1 MAVKTLQDSFS
12 RTMWCIVTTGTF
24 WHDLRIVITQ
34 RVVSV
39 KNFMAISAGQG
50 LVPGAVIFDPFE
62 MGGMT
67 AGTIS
72 QGERCDL
79 DGFI

>member
-1 MAVKTLQDSFS
+1 MAVKTLQDSLG
-12 RTMWCIVTTGTF
+12 RTMRGIMATGTF
-24 WHDLRIVITQ
+24 WHDLRIVVSQ

-39 KNFMAISAGQG
+39 KNFMAIGASHG
-50 LVPGAVIFDPFE
+50 LVPGTIIFDPVE